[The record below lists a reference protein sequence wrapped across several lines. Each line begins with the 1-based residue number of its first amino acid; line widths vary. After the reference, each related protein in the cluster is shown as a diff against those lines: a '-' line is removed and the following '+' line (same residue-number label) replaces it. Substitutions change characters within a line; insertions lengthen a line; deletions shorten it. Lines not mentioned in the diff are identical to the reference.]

1 MHGAARGDCDL
12 LDPAAVGRLL
22 DRVSP
27 DADVHAAGSFQT
39 SALVPVG
46 GYFNNVSSTLNLLR
60 SALSLGVKRIVRQN
74 DGRIGNSSP
83 NPNFHYTP

>member
-27 DADVHAAGSFQT
+27 DAVVHAAGSFRT
-39 SALVPVG
+39 SALGPVG
-46 GYFNNVSSTLNLLR
+46 GYFNNISSTLNLLR
-60 SALSLGVKRIVRQN
+60 SELGLRVKRIVRQN
-74 DGRIGNSSP
+74 DGRIENSSP
-83 NPNFHYTP
+83 NSR